1 MCVCVFRGP
10 ISDLV
15 RFFLPLSF
23 FLGLVIVIFLC
34 VSVWVCALE
43 VDVRIS
49 LALCSRLD
57 DGLES

>member
-1 MCVCVFRGP
+1 M
-10 ISDLV
+10 